1 MFSKT
6 KVLLIVLIASV
17 MPALGRSQAI
27 PLFDQAPRQK
37 SQPVDQM
44 NGSPAS
50 ATLQAPVPAASS
62 TTVPSAN
69 QQVTVPAGTH
79 VVMVLKSPL
88 NSASGASGSAVY
100 LETLYPVVQQ
110 NQVVIPVHTL
120 VQGIVTANKRP
131 GHFRRVSEF
140 SFQFQTMIF
149 PNNSVINI
157 DGALQ
162 SIPGSGELR
171 AKVNDGK
178 LQPVDQTEAAIK
190 PIITGAALGAV
201 IGSAARLG
209 VGKFVGAGLGAGAG
223 LGVVLLGRGDEI
235 RLNQGTNIEMV
246 LRTAVQLSPEQA
258 EFNAKYVPPT
268 ASR

>member
-27 PLFDQAPRQK
+27 PLFDQAPQQK

-88 NSASGASGSAVY
+88 NSTSGTSGSAIY
-100 LETLYPVVQQ
+100 LETLYPVVQD
-110 NQVVIPVHTL
+110 NRIVIPVHTL
-120 VQGIVTANKRP
+120 VEGSVTANKRP
-131 GHFRRVSEF
+131 GHFNRVSEL
-140 SFQFQTMIF
+140 SFQFKRMIF
-149 PNNSVINI
+149 SNNSVVSI
-157 DGALQ
+157 DGELQ

-171 AKVNDGK
+171 AQAKDGK
-178 LQPVDQTEAAIK
+178 LKSVDQTEAVIK
-190 PIITGAALGAV
+190 PSVAGAILGGV
-201 IGSAARLG
+201 IGSAARFG

-235 RLNQGTNIEMV
+235 RLNQGTSIEMV